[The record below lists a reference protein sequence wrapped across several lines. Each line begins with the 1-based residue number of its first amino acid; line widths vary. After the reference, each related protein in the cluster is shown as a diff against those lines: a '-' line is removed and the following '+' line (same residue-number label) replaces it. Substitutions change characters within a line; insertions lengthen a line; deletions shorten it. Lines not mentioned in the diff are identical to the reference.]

1 MTRTGHSGQGKMIE
15 GRYFPPRASRAV
27 PARLTGSIDMLE
39 LHLDGAARPLH
50 VNVASVSDRL
60 AGVPRKITF
69 RDGGVLET
77 LPDADLGV
85 LEARD
90 SRFFSLLAKIEGN
103 TKAVALVTVLCVA
116 AIFAVYRYGLPLLA
130 SAAAWATPQVV
141 VDAIDY
147 GTLETVD
154 RAFFEPS
161 QMEPGDRTRISGLFT
176 DLVALSSIDAR
187 LEFRAGG
194 TIGAN
199 AIALPGGTVIVTDE
213 LASLARSDDEI
224 AGVLAHELGH
234 IAGQHSLQQIYRI
247 LGVSVMI
254 GIIGGD
260 SSQLVGDVI
269 TQASALQTLAY
280 TREFEADADRYSVA
294 LMVSA
299 DRNPVAFVDLLDR
312 ITGTEGQGEAGDTDW
327 FSTHPG
333 NADRRAAVTEQAA
346 DLGWKPN

>member
-1 MTRTGHSGQGKMIE
+1 MIE

-27 PARLTGSIDMLE
+27 PARLTGSFDMLE
-39 LHLDGAARPLH
+39 LHLQGEAQPLH
-50 VNVASVSDRL
+50 VNVAVISDRL

-69 RDGGVLET
+69 RDGGVFET
-77 LPDADLGV
+77 AHDADLGV

-103 TKAVALVTVLCVA
+103 AKAVALATVLCVA
-116 AIFAVYRYGLPLLA
+116 AIFAVYRYGLPVAA

-154 RAFFEPS
+154 QAFFEPS
-161 QMEPGDRTRISGLFT
+161 RMGADDRTRISGLFT
-176 DLVALSSIDAR
+176 DLVALSGIEAR

-194 TIGAN
+194 VIGAN

-213 LASLARSDDEI
+213 LASLAQSDDEV

-247 LGVSVMI
+247 LGISAMI

-280 TREFEADADRYSVA
+280 TREFEADADRYSVE
-294 LMVSA
+294 LMVA
-299 DRNPVAFVDLLDR
+299 AGRNPVAFVDLLDR
-312 ITGTEGQGEAGDTDW
+312 ITGAEDKAETGDTGW
-327 FSTHPG
+327 LSTHPG
-333 NADRRAAVTEQAA
+333 NADRRTAVTKQATGM
-346 DLGWKPN
+346 GWKPE